1 MSNKF
6 QTTPVVGGELASQA
20 KLIIKAFG
28 LAALK
33 PKFYSITNTDQL
45 QTEKNTRIEGIK
57 NADKGFFGLP
67 VFDVLTFA
75 DKDYQTLDKETIS
88 IKEFSMGVA
97 LIEVNQ
103 SKNIV
108 TTPIQGRNGTVKEY
122 ISDGDYMIT
131 IRGVISTVNQDT
143 YPEDEV
149 ASLIKFLQVPES
161 IEVGSNVLSRF
172 GISDI
177 VITSYNFP
185 QEEAMRNIQRFEIQA
200 LSETPFEIKSSKENN
215 HSANNQQRS
224 FF

>member
-1 MSNKF
+1 MQNNF
-6 QTTPVVGGELASQA
+6 QTGQVVASELASQA

-33 PKFYSITNTDQL
+33 PKFYTITNAEQL
-45 QTEKNTRIEGIK
+45 STEKQTRIEGIK
-57 NADKGFFGLP
+57 NSDKGFFGLP

-97 LIEVNQ
+97 LIEINQ
-103 SKNIV
+103 SKNVI
-108 TTPIQGRNGTVKEY
+108 TTPIQGRNGSVKEY
-122 ISDGDYMIT
+122 ISDGDYNIT

-149 ASLIKFLQVPES
+149 AELIKFLQVPES
-161 IEVGSNVLSRF
+161 IEVGSNVLARF
-172 GISDI
+172 GITDI

-200 LSETPFEIKSSKENN
+200 LSETPFEIKSTKENKG
-215 HSANNQQRS
+215 ANNQQKS